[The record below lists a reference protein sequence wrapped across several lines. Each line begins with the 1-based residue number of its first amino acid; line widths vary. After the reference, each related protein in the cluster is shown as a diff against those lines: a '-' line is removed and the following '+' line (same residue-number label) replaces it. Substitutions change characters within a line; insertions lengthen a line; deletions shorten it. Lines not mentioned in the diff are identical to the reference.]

1 MASACV
7 RATGIALLTLCLGA
21 FSGCASIRGTTS
33 RVAPAAP
40 PPPGVVETL
49 ELLHDSARDRDVP
62 IKVYAPKSGTGPFP
76 VIIFSHGLGSSRQG
90 YVYLGR
96 EWASRGF
103 VSIHEQ
109 HIASDSE
116 VLRTKGRWA
125 TFRAAYNSDE
135 YADRPEDVSFVIDVM
150 EARAGEAGGE
160 EIWRKLDL
168 GSIGVSGHSY
178 GAHTALA
185 LVGML
190 VNFPEEK
197 DRSFRDERVKAALI
211 LSPPTMDWSP
221 DTEDFASITVPTMHM
236 SGTRD
241 TSLFWM
247 TTLKHRR
254 RAFDSIRGAPRYFLN
269 IDGADHLTF
278 ADRENMELA
287 KRNGRLD
294 SEEPPVLQ
302 ARDVEQQAHIDLILE
317 YSDAFWAAYLTGSEK
332 AKERLQSAQPVGA
345 VLERGE

>member
-1 MASACV
+1 MPLLRA
-7 RATGIALLTLCLGA
+7 RATRVALTLVCLA
-21 FSGCASIRGTTS
+21 ALNGCALFQAADA
-33 RVAPAAP
+33 RVETPAS
-40 PPPGVVETL
+40 PPGVVETL
-49 ELLHDSARDRDVP
+49 EILHDDARDRDVP
-62 IKVYAPKSGTGPFP
+62 IKIYAPKRGAGPFP

-103 VSIHEQ
+103 VSIHVQ

-116 VLRTKGRWA
+116 VLRTKGKWA
-125 TFRAAYNSDE
+125 TFRAAYNSQE
-135 YADRPEDVSFVIDVM
+135 YADRPADVSFVIDVM
-150 EARAGEAGGE
+150 EARATSADGGA
-160 EIWRKLDL
+160 IWRKLDL
-168 GSIGVSGHSY
+168 SRIGVGGHSY

-247 TTLKHRR
+247 TTLAHRR

-269 IDGADHLTF
+269 IDGAEHLTF
-278 ADRENMELA
+278 ADRETMELA
-287 KRNGRLD
+287 KQNGRLD
-294 SEEPPVLQ
+294 TAEPPALTS
-302 ARDVEQQAHIDLILE
+302 RDAEQQRHVDLILE

-332 AKERLQSAQPVGA
+332 AKAFLQSAQPTGA

>member
-1 MASACV
+1 MPFTCA
-7 RATGIALLTLCLGA
+7 RAAGVALLTLCFAVFG
-21 FSGCASIRGTTS
+21 GCASIGGS
-33 RVAPAAP
+33 SERVVTPAP
-40 PPPGVVETL
+40 PPDVTESL
-49 ELLHDSARDRDVP
+49 ELLRDPARGRDVP
-62 IKVYAPKSGTGPFP
+62 IKIYAPKAGKGPYP

-103 VSIHEQ
+103 VSIHVQ
-109 HIASDSE
+109 HVASDSE
-116 VLRTKGRWA
+116 LMRTKGRWA
-125 TFRAAYNSDE
+125 IFRAAYDSEE
-135 YADRPEDVSFVIDVM
+135 YADRPKDVSFVIDVM
-150 EARAGEAGGE
+150 EARARGAEGG

-168 GSIGVSGHSY
+168 ARIGVGGHSY

-190 VNFPEEK
+190 VNFP
-197 DRSFRDERVKAALI
+197 DAGARSFRDERVKAALI

-221 DTEDFASITVPTMHM
+221 READFSNIDVPTMHM

-241 TSLFWM
+241 SSWFWM

-269 IDGADHLTF
+269 IDGAGHLTF
-278 ADRENMELA
+278 ADRETMKLA

-294 SEEPPVLQ
+294 TEKPPMLMS
-302 ARDVEQQAHIDLILE
+302 RDAEHQGHVGLILE
-317 YSDAFWAAYLTGSEK
+317 YSDTFWAAYLTSSEK
-332 AKERLQSAQPVGA
+332 AERFLQSAQPIGA

>member
-1 MASACV
+1 M
-7 RATGIALLTLCLGA
+7 
-21 FSGCASIRGTTS
+21 
-33 RVAPAAP
+33 
-40 PPPGVVETL
+40 ETL

-103 VSIHEQ
+103 VSIHVQ
-109 HIASDSE
+109 HLASDSE
-116 VLRTKGRWA
+116 LLRTKGRWA
-125 TFRAAYNSDE
+125 TFRAAYNRQE
-135 YADRPEDVSFVIDVM
+135 YADRPLDVSFVIDVI
-150 EARAGEAGGE
+150 EARAGAADGGG
-160 EIWRKLDL
+160 IWKNLDL
-168 GSIGVSGHSY
+168 ARIGVGGHSY
-178 GAHTALA
+178 GAHTALT

-221 DTEDFASITVPTMHM
+221 EESDFASIRVPTMHM

-241 TSLFWM
+241 SSWFWR

-269 IDGADHLTF
+269 IDDAEHLTF
-278 ADRENMELA
+278 ADRETMELA

-294 SEEPPVLQ
+294 TEEPPVLMT
-302 ARDVEQQAHIDLILE
+302 RDAGQQRHVDLILE
-317 YSDAFWAAYLTGSEK
+317 YSDLFWDAYLVGSDK
-332 AKERLQSAQPVGA
+332 ARGLLQSAQPTGA

>member
-1 MASACV
+1 MPSTRA
-7 RATGIALLTLCLGA
+7 RATGVALWILCLVA
-21 FSGCASIRGTTS
+21 FSGCASTRGTGADTE
-33 RVAPAAP
+33 APA
-40 PPPGVVETL
+40 PPPGVAESL
-49 ELLHDSARDRDVP
+49 EILHDTSRDRDVP
-62 IKVYAPKSGTGPFP
+62 IKIYAPKRGAGPFP

-103 VSIHEQ
+103 VSIHVQ
-109 HIASDSE
+109 HVASDSE
-116 VLRTKGRWA
+116 LMRTKGRWA
-125 TFRAAYNSDE
+125 IFRAAYNSEE
-135 YADRPEDVSFVIDVM
+135 YADRPRDVSFVIDVLEARAA
-150 EARAGEAGGE
+150 EARAGEL
-160 EIWRKLDL
+160 WRKLNL
-168 GSIGVSGHSY
+168 TRVGVGGHSY

-254 RAFDSIRGAPRYFLN
+254 RAFDSIRGASRYFLN
-269 IDGADHLTF
+269 IDGAEHLTF
-278 ADRENMELA
+278 ADRETMELA

-294 SEEPPVLQ
+294 SANPPELQ
-302 ARDVEQQAHIDLILE
+302 TRDAEQQRHVDLILE
-317 YSDAFWAAYLTGSEK
+317 YSDAFWDAYLKGSKK
-332 AKERLQSAQPVGA
+332 ARKFLQSAKPDGA